1 MSKRQSIKK
10 ADAET
15 TEGGTHQLT
24 DIQVHEVSVVDRA
37 ANKRRF
43 ITTKA
48 DETPAETAARIQ
60 AKIAARGD
68 LTPGAD
74 ADATIVATEKK
85 DDDISGEVP
94 SQIPIAHAH
103 AASAHAAAATA
114 HAAAAEASSGA
125 KKTSKASVAPLPPPS
140 GVAPAATA
148 PVVETIADP
157 EAELLALAKSSAS
170 EPVAASTEIVATK
183 AAEIAVTT
191 NEDGSVVI
199 MVDDQP
205 TTISNPS
212 LPSAVQDKVKTSVV
226 AGIDAI
232 MLRMATLRQN
242 VLNSKGSYS
251 ASGTP
256 SELSDLYYICDMLYS
271 LYSIGGPNW
280 EIEQAADAALDA
292 SGVAKS
298 VTKSADSIK
307 VQKNKVI
314 NMARTLKLKAAH
326 VAMAYAH
333 KDMDNVLKELDTEG
347 GDATGEMARGEASTP
362 ASTPSGVAPSNFAKA
377 AKDIKEEPEYL
388 SIVEELKKRDEEL
401 KKNAIAIASLQKLAA
416 NQGELIAKARGSVV
430 TSNAAEQI
438 PVVSAQEDV
447 QWDLDLA
454 APSRPV
460 SKSFGRDNERP
471 RR

>member
-10 ADAET
+10 SDAT
-15 TEGGTHQLT
+15 TAEGGTHQLT

-60 AKIAARGD
+60 AKITARGD
-68 LTPGAD
+68 LTPGAE
-74 ADATIVATEKK
+74 ADSTIVAEKA
-85 DDDISGEVP
+85 DTAADGGDLSTL
-94 SQIPIAHAH
+94 SIPAMHAQAASAHAH
-103 AASAHAAAATA
+103 AASAHAAAA
-114 HAAAAEASSGA
+114 EAGK

-140 GVAPAATA
+140 GVTAPAA
-148 PVVETIADP
+148 PEVIADP
-157 EAELLALAKSSAS
+157 EAELLALAKSAAS
-170 EPVAASTEIVATK
+170 EPAATAPAVTEK
-183 AAEIAVTT
+183 AAEIAVMT
-191 NEDGSVVI
+191 NEDGSI
-199 MVDDQP
+199 TISVDDQP

-212 LPSAVQDKVKTSVV
+212 LPSAVQDKVKMSVV

-251 ASGTP
+251 SSGTP

-271 LYSIGGPNW
+271 LYSIGGPSW

-292 SGVAKS
+292 TDVAKS
-298 VTKSADSIK
+298 AGSVK
-307 VQKNKVI
+307 VQKNKII

-326 VAMAYAH
+326 SAMEYAH
-333 KDMDNVLKELDTEG
+333 KDMGKILKELDSEG
-347 GDATGEMARGEASTP
+347 GDATGEMASQTTATDG
-362 ASTPSGVAPSNFAKA
+362 APSNFAKA
-377 AKDIKEEPEYL
+377 AKDIKEDPAYL

-401 KKNAIAIASLQKLAA
+401 KKNAAAIASLQKLAA
-416 NQGELIAKARGSVV
+416 NQGELIAKARGSVAP
-430 TSNAAEQI
+430 SNSGEQI
-438 PVVSAQEDV
+438 PVVIVQEDV